1 MWWSPGGVLIAKLFL
16 GVILVQI
23 LHLSAIGIVGVLSGA
38 TLKQTSLGFGPVLFR
53 SRLRG
58 AEVIV
63 RLLPMNGHVQFWRS
77 DDEPPAPQGTPLFD
91 DLPAYK
97 RTATHLAGALVVFVV
112 GSAIAGSLLW
122 REAAD
127 GVIDL
132 FRGALAPTST
142 GADLLAEMMMA
153 ARERPYHVLV
163 SLLFVKVAAWNLLP
177 IPPLNGGAVL
187 LDLAVPR
194 SRTGARAAALTV
206 GIFITLAGFIAW
218 AIALVTFLRR

>member
-16 GVILVQI
+16 GVLLVQI
-23 LHLSAIGIVGVLSGA
+23 LHLSAIALVGVLSGA
-38 TLKQTSLGFGPVLFR
+38 TLKQASLGIGPVLFR

-63 RLLPMNGHVQFWRS
+63 RLLPMNGYVQFWRS
-77 DDEPPAPQGTPLFD
+77 DDEPPAPEGARLFD

-97 RTATHLAGALVVFVV
+97 RAATQLAGALAVFVV

-122 REAAD
+122 REARG

-142 GADLLAEMMMA
+142 GADLFAEMMMA
-153 ARERPYHVLV
+153 ARERPYHVFV

-187 LDLAVPR
+187 VDLTMPR
-194 SRTGARAAALTV
+194 GRTGARATVTVVGFVIMLAA
-206 GIFITLAGFIAW
+206 FIAW
-218 AIALVTFLRR
+218 AIALVTFLWR